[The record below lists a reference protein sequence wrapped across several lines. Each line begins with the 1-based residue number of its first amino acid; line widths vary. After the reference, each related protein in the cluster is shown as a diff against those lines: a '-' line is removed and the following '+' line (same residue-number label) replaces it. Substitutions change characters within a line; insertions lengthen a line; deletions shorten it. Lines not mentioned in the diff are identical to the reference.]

1 MLGGINGIVVFRQP
15 YCTVKKTVWKI
26 MYSDKDMESLLEQE
40 LNNFYVHHAIS
51 FPEPFKLQSIH
62 DTSLTCLAMENL

>member
-1 MLGGINGIVVFRQP
+1 
-15 YCTVKKTVWKI
+15 
-26 MYSDKDMESLLEQE
+26 MYSDKNMESLLEQE

-62 DTSLTCLAMENL
+62 DTSLTCLQWRIYEVKFIETMRV